1 MEMREKKKISTTFMT
16 QAAMIAAIYVVLTMV
31 FAPFGF
37 GEVQI
42 RISEA
47 LTILPMFTKAAIPG
61 LFLGCLI
68 GNILGGSIVLDVV
81 FGSIATLLGAIGAYL
96 LRNNKRLVPI
106 PPILSNAC
114 IVPFIL
120 KYGYGVPLPI
130 PLMMITVGLGE
141 VISCGI
147 VGSIVMKGLENY
159 KGIIFSGLAK

>member
-1 MEMREKKKISTTFMT
+1 MEMREKKKMSATFIT
-16 QAAMIAAIYVVLTMV
+16 QASMIAAIYVVLTTV

-42 RISEA
+42 RIAEA
-47 LTILPMFTKAAIPG
+47 LTVLPMFTKAAIPG

-68 GNILGGSIVLDVV
+68 GNILGGSIVVDVV
-81 FGSIATLLGAIGAYL
+81 FGSLATLIGAIGAYL

-106 PPILSNAC
+106 PPILVNAL
-114 IVPFIL
+114 IVPFVL

-147 VGSIVMKGLENY
+147 LGSIVMKGLENY

>member
-147 VGSIVMKGLENY
+147 LGSIVMKGLENY

>member
-147 VGSIVMKGLENY
+147 LGSVLMKALENY

>member
-1 MEMREKKKISTTFMT
+1 MEMKDKKKMSAMFMT
-16 QAAMIAAIYVVLTMV
+16 QASMIAAIYVVLTTV

-42 RISEA
+42 RIAEA

-68 GNILGGSIVLDVV
+68 GNILGGSIIVDVV
-81 FGSIATLLGAIGAYL
+81 FGSLATLLGATGAYL

-106 PPILSNAC
+106 PPILANAC

-147 VGSIVMKGLENY
+147 LGSIVMKGLENY